1 MSKVRKVSLAKLDEF
16 FSAIAHSER
25 LYLPVD
31 TAAGAEYKEW
41 AEGTKWSDA
50 LNTVRSA
57 KDFFFPQ
64 TENLMDFKMH
74 EKQIEIIDTRRETE
88 DFVVFGVRACDAR
101 AFRVLDNV
109 FLAEPVDTYYQN
121 RREHGTIVTVACTR
135 PVETCFCG
143 TFDIDPANAD
153 GDVNAYKTEDALYLQ
168 AVTEKG
174 EKLLETL
181 ASVTE
186 EADEKPVEAQKA
198 LIKERMAKLPLANL
212 RPDVFGKDKTSEFFN
227 APEWKELSES
237 CLGCGTCTFICPT
250 CQCYD
255 IRDFNTGHGVK
266 RFRCWDSCMYSDFTK
281 MSAGQPRL
289 TQMERFRQRFMHKL
303 VYYPTNNDGLFSCV
317 GCGRCM
323 NRCPIQM
330 NIVKVMKK
338 LGGGKQNG

>member
-64 TENLMDFKMH
+64 TENLMDFKMQD
-74 EKQIEIIDTRRETE
+74 KKIELIDTRRETE

-121 RREHGTIVTVACTR
+121 RRKHGTIVTVACTR
-135 PVETCFCG
+135 PVETCFCS

-153 GDVNAYKTEDALYLQ
+153 GDVNAYKAEDALYLQ

-186 EADEKPVEAQKA
+186 DADEKPVEAPKA
-198 LIKERMAKLPLANL
+198 LITERVEKLPLHKL
-212 RPDVFGKDKTSEFFN
+212 SLEGFGGENMLKLFNSDKW
-227 APEWKELSES
+227 AGLSQS
-237 CLGCGTCTFICPT
+237 CLGCGTCTFVCPT

-289 TQMERFRQRFMHKL
+289 TQLERFRQRFMHKL

>member
-64 TENLMDFKMH
+64 TENLMDFKMQD
-74 EKQIEIIDTRRETE
+74 KKIELIDTRRETE

-121 RREHGTIVTVACTR
+121 RRKHGTIVTVACTR

-153 GDVNAYKTEDALYLQ
+153 GDVNAYKAEDALYLQ

-186 EADEKPVEAQKA
+186 DADEKPVEEQKA

-212 RPDVFGKDKTSEFFN
+212 RPDAFGKDKTSEWFN
-227 APEWKELSES
+227 APEWKELSEA
-237 CLGCGTCTFICPT
+237 CL
-250 CQCYD
+250 
-255 IRDFNTGHGVK
+255 R
-266 RFRCWDSCMYSDFTK
+266 
-281 MSAGQPRL
+281 
-289 TQMERFRQRFMHKL
+289 
-303 VYYPTNNDGLFSCV
+303 
-317 GCGRCM
+317 
-323 NRCPIQM
+323 
-330 NIVKVMKK
+330 
-338 LGGGKQNG
+338 

>member
-1 MSKVRKVSLAKLDEF
+1 MSKVRKVSLARLDEF

-74 EKQIEIIDTRRETE
+74 EKQIEIIDTRKETE

-153 GDVNAYKTEDALYLQ
+153 GDVNAYKTEDTLYLT
-168 AVTEKG
+168 ARTEKG

-186 EADEKPVEAQKA
+186 EADEKPVEEQKA
-198 LIKERMAKLPLANL
+198 LIKERMARLPLANL
-212 RPDVFGKDKTSEFFN
+212 RPDAFGKDKTSEFFN

-303 VYYPTNNDGLFSCV
+303 VYYPTNNEGLFSCV

>member
-41 AEGTKWSDA
+41 AERTKWSDA

-64 TENLMDFKMH
+64 TENLMDFKMQD
-74 EKQIEIIDTRRETE
+74 KQIEIIDTRKETE

-121 RREHGTIVTVACTR
+121 RRKHGTIVTVACTR

-153 GDVNAYKTEDALYLQ
+153 GDVNAYKTEDALYLE
-168 AVTEKG
+168 AKTEKG

-181 ASVTE
+181 ASSTPPNGRNCPSP
-186 EADEKPVEAQKA
+186 AWAAAPAPSSA
-198 LIKERMAKLPLANL
+198 PPASAT
-212 RPDVFGKDKTSEFFN
+212 TSGISIP
-227 APEWKELSES
+227 A
-237 CLGCGTCTFICPT
+237 T
-250 CQCYD
+250 
-255 IRDFNTGHGVK
+255 
-266 RFRCWDSCMYSDFTK
+266 
-281 MSAGQPRL
+281 A
-289 TQMERFRQRFMHKL
+289 
-303 VYYPTNNDGLFSCV
+303 
-317 GCGRCM
+317 
-323 NRCPIQM
+323 
-330 NIVKVMKK
+330 
-338 LGGGKQNG
+338 

>member
-64 TENLMDFKMH
+64 TENLMDFKMQD
-74 EKQIEIIDTRRETE
+74 KKIELIDTRRETE

-121 RREHGTIVTVACTR
+121 RRKHGTIVTVACTR
-135 PVETCFCG
+135 PVETCFCS

-186 EADEKPVEAQKA
+186 ARGSAEGPHQGAHGQAAAGRAPARRLRQGQDQRVLQRSRVEGTVRVLSGLRHLHLHLPHLPV
-198 LIKERMAKLPLANL
+198 L
-212 RPDVFGKDKTSEFFN
+212 RHPGF
-227 APEWKELSES
+227 
-237 CLGCGTCTFICPT
+237 
-250 CQCYD
+250 
-255 IRDFNTGHGVK
+255 
-266 RFRCWDSCMYSDFTK
+266 
-281 MSAGQPRL
+281 
-289 TQMERFRQRFMHKL
+289 
-303 VYYPTNNDGLFSCV
+303 
-317 GCGRCM
+317 
-323 NRCPIQM
+323 
-330 NIVKVMKK
+330 
-338 LGGGKQNG
+338 